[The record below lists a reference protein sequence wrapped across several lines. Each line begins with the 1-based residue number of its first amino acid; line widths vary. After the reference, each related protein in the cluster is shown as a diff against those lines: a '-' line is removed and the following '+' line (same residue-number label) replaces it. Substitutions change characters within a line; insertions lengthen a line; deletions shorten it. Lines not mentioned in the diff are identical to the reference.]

1 MSGKG
6 TESRRDE
13 VSQKLMRSFRQFQRA
28 EWQQQDGQKRSDMT
42 VLFCIQKAQLE
53 GEQAMRVSDISQLLH
68 VTSPTITQIINRLEE
83 SGWVERYMDPEDRR
97 VVRVKLTSEG
107 EQVAAQAKKRFME
120 SFNGLLDHLGL
131 EDSERLAEL
140 LMKVFDYYQQESAE
154 RKNCMDKQDKQ

>member
-1 MSGKG
+1 
-6 TESRRDE
+6 
-13 VSQKLMRSFRQFQRA
+13 
-28 EWQQQDGQKRSDMT
+28 
-42 VLFCIQKAQLE
+42 
-53 GEQAMRVSDISQLLH
+53 MRVSDISQLLQ

-83 SGWVERYMDPEDRR
+83 RGWVERYMDPEDRR
-97 VVRVKLTSEG
+97 VVRVKLTLEG
-107 EQVAAQAKKRFME
+107 EQIAAQAKKRFME